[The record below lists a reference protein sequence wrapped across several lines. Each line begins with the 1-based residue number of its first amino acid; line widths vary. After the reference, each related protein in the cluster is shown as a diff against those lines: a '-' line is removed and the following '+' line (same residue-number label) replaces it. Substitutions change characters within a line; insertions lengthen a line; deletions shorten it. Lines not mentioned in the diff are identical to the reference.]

1 MAGSVYAKRY
11 AQAAF
16 EMAREK
22 QELNVWQSDLRKVA
36 GLARDEAVFSLLDNR
51 ETPFE
56 EKAKTLTDRLGDIHP
71 EVMKMVSMLVA
82 KGRLGMID
90 DISDEYQR
98 LVDGHRGVEGVET
111 VEVTTAVPLD
121 EADRLKIAQRITGIV
136 GRPVVLKPVV
146 DPEVIGGMII
156 RIGDRLIDGSVRS
169 RLATLKRDLGAAGR

>member
-1 MAGSVYAKRY
+1 MASSVYAKRY

-16 EMAREK
+16 EMAQEK

-36 GLARDEAVFSLLDNR
+36 GLARDEAVYALLDNG

-56 EKAKTLTDRLGDIHP
+56 VKAKTLTERLGDIHP

-90 DISDEYQR
+90 DISGEYQQ

-111 VEVTTAVPLD
+111 AEVTTAVPLD
-121 EADRLKIAQRITGIV
+121 EADQLKIAQRITEIV
-136 GRPVVLKPVV
+136 GRPVVLKPKV
-146 DPEVIGGMII
+146 DSEVIGGMII

-169 RLATLKRDLGAAGR
+169 RLATLKRELGGAGR

>member
-16 EMAREK
+16 SMAQEK

-36 GLARDEAVFSLLDNR
+36 GLVRDEAVFSLLDNR
-51 ETPFE
+51 DVPFD
-56 EKAKTLTDRLGDIHP
+56 EKAKTLAGRLGDIHP
-71 EVMKMVSMLVA
+71 EVTKLVSMLVA

-111 VEVTTAVPLD
+111 AEVTTAVPL
-121 EADRLKIAQRITGIV
+121 EEEDRLRIAQRITGIV
-136 GRPVVLKPVV
+136 GRPVVLKPTV
-146 DPEVIGGMII
+146 DPDVIGGIAVKSVYFLSVCTETI
-156 RIGDRLIDGSVRS
+156 LTAGFVLLRL
-169 RLATLKRDLGAAGR
+169 